1 MNKGEIVRAMEMLV
15 YINQKVLVESRMT
28 YDEDRRKE
36 LEEIVKNIEKAYY
49 SLVKY
54 KNL

>member
-1 MNKGEIVRAMEMLV
+1 MYKGEIVKAMEMLV
-15 YINQKVLVESRMT
+15 YINQKVFVESKMT
-28 YDEDRRKE
+28 YDEDKRKE
-36 LEEIVKNIEKAYY
+36 LEEIIKNLDKAYY

>member
-1 MNKGEIVRAMEMLV
+1 MYKGEIVKAMEMLV

-28 YDEDRRKE
+28 YDENRREE
-36 LEEIVKNIEKAYY
+36 LEEIIKNLDRAYY

>member
-1 MNKGEIVRAMEMLV
+1 MNKGEIIRAMEMLV

-28 YDEDRRKE
+28 YDENRRKE
-36 LEEIVKNIEKAYY
+36 LEEIVKNLDKAYY
-49 SLVKY
+49 SLCRL

>member
-1 MNKGEIVRAMEMLV
+1 MNKGEIIRAMEMLV

-36 LEEIVKNIEKAYY
+36 RER
-49 SLVKY
+49 
-54 KNL
+54 

>member
-15 YINQKVLVESRMT
+15 YINQKVLVESKMT
-28 YDEDRRKE
+28 YDKNRREE
-36 LEEIVKNIEKAYY
+36 LEEIIKNLDKAYY

>member
-15 YINQKVLVESRMT
+15 YINQKVFVESKMT
-28 YDEDRRKE
+28 YDEDKRKE
-36 LEEIVKNIEKAYY
+36 LEEIIKNLDKAYY

>member
-1 MNKGEIVRAMEMLV
+1 MYKGEIVRAMEMLV

-28 YDEDRRKE
+28 YDENRREE
-36 LEEIVKNIEKAYY
+36 LEEIVKNLDRAYY

>member
-1 MNKGEIVRAMEMLV
+1 MNKGEIVKAMEVLV
-15 YINQKVLVESRMT
+15 YINQKVLVESGMT
-28 YDEDRRKE
+28 YDENRREE
-36 LEEIVKNIEKAYY
+36 LEEIIKNLDRAYY

>member
-1 MNKGEIVRAMEMLV
+1 MYKGEIVKAMEMLV
-15 YINQKVLVESRMT
+15 YINQKALVESRMT
-28 YDEDRRKE
+28 YDEDKRKE
-36 LEEIVKNIEKAYY
+36 LEEIVKNLDKAYY

>member
-15 YINQKVLVESRMT
+15 YINQRALVESRMT
-28 YDEDRRKE
+28 YDEDKRKE
-36 LEEIVKNIEKAYY
+36 LEEIIKNLDKAYY

>member
-1 MNKGEIVRAMEMLV
+1 MYKGEIIKAMEMLV
-15 YINQKVLVESRMT
+15 HINQRALVESRMT
-28 YDEDRRKE
+28 HDENKKKE
-36 LEEIVKNIEKAYY
+36 LEEIIKNLDKAYY

>member
-1 MNKGEIVRAMEMLV
+1 MNKGEIVRAMEMVV

-36 LEEIVKNIEKAYY
+36 LEEIVKNLDKAY
-49 SLVKY
+49 
-54 KNL
+54 